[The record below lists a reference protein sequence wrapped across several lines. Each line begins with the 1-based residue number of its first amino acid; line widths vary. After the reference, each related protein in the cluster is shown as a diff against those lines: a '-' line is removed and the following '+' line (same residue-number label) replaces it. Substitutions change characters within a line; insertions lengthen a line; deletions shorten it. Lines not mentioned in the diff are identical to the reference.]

1 MYCMNNQTILASLAM
16 DLKRVAL
23 GLHRGSL
30 TMADRFTKEAKIRI
44 QETQTDLLAPYMKN
58 ILKNLDQVLLDTD
71 NDRKAENALMYS
83 TLIQNYTLK
92 NIHV

>member
-1 MYCMNNQTILASLAM
+1 MNNEVVLASLAM

-23 GLHRGSL
+23 GLHKGSF
-30 TMADRFTKEAKIRI
+30 TMADRFTKEARIRI

-58 ILKNLDQVLLDTD
+58 ILQKLDQVLIDTD

-92 NIHV
+92 SIHA